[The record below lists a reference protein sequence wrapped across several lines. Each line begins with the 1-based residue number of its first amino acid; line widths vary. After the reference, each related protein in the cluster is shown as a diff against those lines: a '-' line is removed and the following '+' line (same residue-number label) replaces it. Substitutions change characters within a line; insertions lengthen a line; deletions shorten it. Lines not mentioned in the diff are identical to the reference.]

1 MSGSGGNKS
10 VGIGSLI
17 SLLSKSDI
25 RYEGIL
31 YSINL
36 DEKNIALKD
45 VQSFGTENRTV
56 DVPVPPSAQQY
67 NLIVFKGDDIKDL
80 NAIDTRCPIP
90 TQGIAGRTQGT
101 GGGGGNIWQNNNAQ
115 QPQSFMDKDLEQS
128 NRGQNISQG
137 DQGGRR
143 GGNQDYSWGGNQR
156 RQGGNQNRNFYQNR
170 NQMGTSRG
178 GGGGGRGRGGGGFNR
193 GNDNRN
199 YNDNRGYSNYNQ
211 GGGGYRQNRGGYRQG
226 GGRGRGGG
234 GYMPQGGNRNQ
245 NQERDQ
251 NRPAPIPVPKEDFD
265 FQQALDK
272 FNKDDIKKELGEQV
286 KEHEQVYKKDDFFDE
301 ISCEALEKQA
311 AQDAGG
317 ISDDVRRKMQEQR
330 KLDLETFGGLGGL
343 RYGRGRGRGRGR
355 GGIGGGGR
363 GGNYMNRGGGGGR
376 GGYGGGYGGRGGR
389 GGRRDNYGGGGGGYD
404 NRNRSFQRNR

>member
-1 MSGSGGNKS
+1 MASSGNKS

-90 TQGIAGRTQGT
+90 ASGMQASRSQGQG
-101 GGGGGNIWQNNNAQ
+101 GSSNFFQNNVSQ

-128 NRGQNISQG
+128 NRNTGMSNQNQG
-137 DQGGRR
+137 RSG
-143 GGNQDYSWGGNQR
+143 GGNQGYFGGNQR
-156 RQGGNQNRNFYQNR
+156 RNQGNQGNRNFYQNR
-170 NQMGTSRG
+170 GYNQSFPQRQGGGGYGRG
-178 GGGGGRGRGGGGFNR
+178 RGGGYGRGGGGGYNDYNQGGGYRSNRGGYRQGGGGGRGRGGNI
-193 GNDNRN
+193 
-199 YNDNRGYSNYNQ
+199 
-211 GGGGYRQNRGGYRQG
+211 GGGMRGGNLGVNRQNT
-226 GGRGRGGG
+226 
-234 GYMPQGGNRNQ
+234 
-245 NQERDQ
+245 
-251 NRPAPIPVPKEDFD
+251 ASTIPVPKEDFD

-272 FNKDDIKKELGEQV
+272 FNKDEIKKEMGDQSV
-286 KEHEQVYKKDDFFDE
+286 KEMDQVYKKDDFFDE

-311 AQDAGG
+311 AEQAGG
-317 ISDDVRRKMQEQR
+317 MNEDVRRKMQEQR
-330 KLDLETFGGLGGL
+330 KLDMETFGGVGGA

-355 GGIGGGGR
+355 GGGR
-363 GGNYMNRGGGGGR
+363 GT
-376 GGYGGGYGGRGGR
+376 YGGGRGGR
-389 GGRRDNYGGGGGGYD
+389 GGMGNYGGRGGNRNYNNRGYN
-404 NRNRSFQRNR
+404 NRNR